1 MGLSG
6 MFSAIGGFGRRSLIG
21 AGVGAGLGF
30 MNTGDMG
37 GVLGGAA
44 AGAAFGGIGTNML
57 RNANYAGMIGKGSNA
72 IVRGGA
78 MAAGKLGMGVSRFS
92 NPMVKK
98 GFATASRGARAFT
111 GAAMQAR
118 SFMGR
123 RAIATNE
130 WGGRAAVAAG
140 MGSAAYIGSSVMS
153 SNRGY

>member
-1 MGLSG
+1 
-6 MFSAIGGFGRRSLIG
+6 MFSAIGGFGKRSLIG
-21 AGVGAGLGF
+21 AGAGAGLGY
-30 MNTGDMG
+30 MNSGTMSGAI
-37 GVLGGAA
+37 GGAA
-44 AGAAFGGIGTNML
+44 AGAAFGGFGANAL
-57 RNANYAGMIGKGSNA
+57 RNVNYAGLIGKGSNA

-78 MAAGKLGMGVSRFS
+78 MAAGKLGVGASRFS

-123 RAIATNE
+123 NAIATNK